1 MIMALIRR
9 EDEIC
14 VERVPAIR
22 LIKYPVRSPQDDPE
36 IGAATADAPKE
47 VRVLGFGRGQQ

>member
-36 IGAATADAPKE
+36 IGAAAADAPKE
-47 VRVLGFGRGQQ
+47 VWILGFGRGQQ